1 MKYCFCSIH
10 FLKTSLLLPKQN
22 FTVTDRIINTLS
34 LPIHSTSAEIR
45 GFQTV
50 AREPFSKFE
59 KRPLDTTF
67 HIKENVPGPATAASQ
82 RVWPVQHNG
91 SKPLPQIMQITT
103 KTTSHNT
110 HRHDKNTR
118 DYNQRKWQ
126 SKLDFDKAR
135 SKTHSRN

>member
-1 MKYCFCSIH
+1 M
-10 FLKTSLLLPKQN
+10 
-22 FTVTDRIINTLS
+22 TDRIINTLS

-50 AREPFSKFE
+50 VRKPFSKFE

-67 HIKENVPGPATAASQ
+67 HIKENVPGPAIATFQ
-82 RVWPVQHNG
+82 RVWPVQHKG

-103 KTTSHNT
+103 KTTSHNP
-110 HRHDKNTR
+110 DGYGKNTC
-118 DYNQRKWQ
+118 DYNQHKWQ